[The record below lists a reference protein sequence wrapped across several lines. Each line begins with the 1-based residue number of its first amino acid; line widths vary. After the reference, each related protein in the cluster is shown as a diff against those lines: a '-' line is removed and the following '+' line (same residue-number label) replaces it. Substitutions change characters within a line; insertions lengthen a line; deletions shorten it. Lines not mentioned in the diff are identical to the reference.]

1 MIHFVLTRMWMYH
14 AKVNEKKLSN
24 FTDALHVKGQTILQQ
39 TVDFTTPE
47 AFQGKIIARWR
58 NYSEV
63 QAEGH
68 NLYPCIDLQPD
79 EETLKRFSRYFLVEN
94 HHEDPHTNGIDGC
107 RLNDCTFR
115 ITDYGYLNIRLVFEV
130 DTGAA
135 LEKVNH
141 RQVTITRLLNQL
153 TPQLEPML
161 RELQKQDYVKI
172 SEDWFGIPLKIK
184 DVLSVDESDMY
195 TYQDLTVL
203 SGDSR
208 ELVGEIRTLYGTSD
222 ASEKIESFEVHGI
235 DQSAIIC
242 TSHTTG
248 LAEIENIIEPYNLLL
263 AEINTYDAIGNL
275 NYAIIKLMNDSDLSK
290 TNKKRFLRKDKVESA
305 FNNFTSSDLRK
316 MTINTHYILHCINF
330 RKTAIE
336 HWQNLFMRKF
346 KDKNPYDENRLN
358 CERSETII
366 QKLIEEKTQ
375 ESQKGHSNTLEILF
389 MFLSAITIYS
399 TYVDVV
405 SFLDSS
411 PHANI
416 SNLRTDSLEIKI
428 FLSISLILV
437 VIFLWIVRV
446 KKER

>member
-14 AKVNEKKLSN
+14 AKVNEKRLST
-24 FTDALHVKGQTILQQ
+24 FTESLNVKGQTILQQ
-39 TVDFTTPE
+39 PVDFTSPE
-47 AFQGKIIARWR
+47 AFQGKVTARWR
-58 NYSEV
+58 NFSEV
-63 QAEGH
+63 QVEGH

-79 EETLKRFSRYFLVEN
+79 EETLKRFGLLLMEG
-94 HHEDPHTNGIDGC
+94 TNNGDSLMKGIDGC
-107 RLNDCTFR
+107 RLSDCTFR

-130 DTGAA
+130 DNVAA
-135 LEKVNH
+135 LEKINH
-141 RQVTITRLLNQL
+141 RQVAITRLLNQW
-153 TPQLEPML
+153 TPQLEPIL

-172 SEDWFGIPLKIK
+172 GEDWFGIPLKIK
-184 DVLSVDESDMY
+184 DVLSIDESDMY

-203 SGDSR
+203 SGESR
-208 ELVGEIRTLYGTSD
+208 ELVDDIRKLYGTSD
-222 ASEKIESFEVHGI
+222 EYEKMESFEVHGI

-242 TSHTTG
+242 TGHTTG
-248 LAEIENIIEPYNLLL
+248 LAEIEDIIEPYNLLL
-263 AEINTYDAIGNL
+263 AEINTYDSIGNL

-346 KDKNPYDENRLN
+346 KDKNPYDENRQN
-358 CERSETII
+358 CERSEAII

-411 PHANI
+411 PHSNI
-416 SNLRTDSLEIKI
+416 SNLNTGSLEIKI
-428 FLSISLILV
+428 FLSISLVLV

-446 KKER
+446 KKNR